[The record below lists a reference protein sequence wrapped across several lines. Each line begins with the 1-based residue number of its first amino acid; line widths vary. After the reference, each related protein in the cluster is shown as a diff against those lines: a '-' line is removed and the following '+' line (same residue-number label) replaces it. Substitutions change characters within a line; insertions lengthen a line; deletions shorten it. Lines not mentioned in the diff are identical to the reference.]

1 MTSAADPDLTAA
13 LAALWTAP
21 PIEHDLYR
29 APAFQHLRETC
40 QALFPNSGS
49 AGTLDFA
56 LARALRTLA
65 CPATDPVAGQPPMT
79 PEEAAE
85 RLTAAFRQTEILRV
99 HLVPLDMADD
109 FPRIAFGPAEAGG
122 FTADEMRD
130 LLQGPAGPRGRP
142 SGLNPY
148 HLAQFRWLIVRE
160 VTPDPKSGVQG
171 RALPGLSFN
180 ANEDFGRIVPHAKT
194 RPEAVEAALFAL
206 LLLPWEDHDTQYNP
220 EYRVFR
226 VPWIYTVEHDIFGHA
241 PSPPDVRQL
250 TEIDDTYEDD
260 DGTPVTVE
268 RPYVINL
275 YGGADEMVTAL
286 DHSAWAALQSAL
298 AHSLFAGPIA
308 HFFVRAFFSEP
319 IDEFLAHTMT
329 LEAALGSA
337 DDYDSKT
344 RWKLSKKDN
353 PGPTIRLA
361 ARVTALLSDPA
372 AGRTYEALFDLRSQY
387 VHGRSMPD
395 IPSDARL
402 QARVLARRCVT
413 ALVDLALSSPSATR
427 DQHLDVL
434 LRAGLSP
441 LRAHPK
447 TATPEEPP
455 SAEQRREAATQA

>member
-1 MTSAADPDLTAA
+1 MNSSPHPDLVAA
-13 LAALWTAP
+13 ITALWSAP

-40 QALFPNSGS
+40 QVLFPKSGS

-56 LARALRTLA
+56 LARALRVLA
-65 CPATDPVAGQPPMT
+65 CPTTHFLAGHSAMG

-85 RLTAAFRQTEILRV
+85 RLTIAFQQTEIARV

-122 FTADEMRD
+122 FTADEIRD

-160 VTPDPKSGVQG
+160 VTPDPTSGVQG

-194 RPEAVEAALFAL
+194 RPAAVEAALFAL

-226 VPWIYTVEHDIFGHA
+226 VPWIYTVEHDLFGQA

-250 TEIDDTYEDD
+250 TEIDHTYEDD

-268 RPYVINL
+268 RPYVVNL

-298 AHSLFAGPIA
+298 EHSLFAGPIA

-337 DDYDSKT
+337 EDYDGNM
-344 RWKLSKKDN
+344 RWKPSKKDN
-353 PGPTIRLA
+353 PGATIRLA
-361 ARVTALLSDPA
+361 ARITALLSDPG

-413 ALVDLALSSPSATR
+413 ALVDLALTSGHATR
-427 DQHLDVL
+427 DQHLDTL
-434 LRAGLSP
+434 LRAGLGP

-447 TATPEEPP
+447 AATDEAP
-455 SAEQRREAATQA
+455 SVKQPGEAAPQA